1 MWSRY
6 VLKRRAERYREQSL
20 LQSHRQSLAYG
31 EIEKVKVD
39 CSFLPDSSWGVISLD
54 PASPASPAWLLYLD
68 FRVNQPR
75 NCSLSNANI
84 EVTIHQPRKKHEGKD
99 KTALPRVGPIIT
111 EYFGPQFIDRQTIA
125 QYARTI
131 KRSQAQGASTDGH
144 IITLPNELDLF
155 SSPEAAWSLR
165 GGLWP
170 AREDTSGLPRRVEW
184 SMENVVSQGK
194 FRLGLIIQH
203 EMEPFSLKVKID
215 GELEGEGYK
224 KYRFACPAESRRSN
238 LKTFT
243 VKPTIASDQRL
254 DEIASQLDKT
264 MTKLNIENYSTSN
277 TVDQGVSLWSEI
289 SRLCLE
295 PQVMPNIPDHV
306 EPQVAQVPQYTHDD
320 YTIAWIC
327 ALPLEMA
334 AAEAMLEGFHP
345 QLPLQ
350 PGDTNHYTLGHIGPH
365 NIVIACL
372 PQYGTTPAA
381 VLATHLLYTFRKI
394 RIRLMVGIGGGAP
407 TEQDIRLGDVVV
419 SRPTR
424 QFGGVIQYD
433 MGKNTGGRI
442 QQTGMLNKPPP
453 ALLGAI
459 AGLQSK
465 HLRLRSSIP
474 AYVEEMLQKHPAMRE
489 SFTQPGPEND
499 QLFLPDYAHVDEAST
514 CETCDMSKQVKRS
527 ARVPN
532 NPKIHYGLIASANQV
547 MRDAPTR
554 DRIAK
559 ELGVLCFEM
568 EAAGLMDNF
577 TCLVVRGICDYADSH
592 KNKMWQGYAAAVAAA
607 YAKELLSMVSV
618 VHVRSAPT
626 ALPEFMAGSP
636 NP

>member
-6 VLKRRAERYREQSL
+6 IIKRRTEKYRQESL

-31 EIEKVKVD
+31 EIERVKVD
-39 CSFLPDSSWGVISLD
+39 CSFLPDSSWGVIGLD
-54 PASPASPAWLLYLD
+54 PALPASPAWLLYLD
-68 FRVNQPR
+68 FKVNQPR
-75 NCSLSNANI
+75 NCSLANANI
-84 EVTIHQPRKKHEGKD
+84 EVTIHQPKAKHDTKD

-125 QYARTI
+125 QYARAI
-131 KRSQAQGASTDGH
+131 KRSQSQGTSADEQIIIASD
-144 IITLPNELDLF
+144 ELHRL
-155 SSPEAAWSLR
+155 SSPEIAWSLR

-170 AREDTSGLPRRVEW
+170 AREDNSGLPRRVEW

-203 EMEPFSLKVKID
+203 EMEPFALKVKID

-224 KYRFACPAESRRSN
+224 KYRFACPAESRRGN
-238 LKTFT
+238 LKSFM

-254 DEIASQLDKT
+254 DDIASQLDKA
-264 MTKLNIENYSTSN
+264 MTKLNIENYSASN
-277 TVDQGVSLWSEI
+277 PSDQGGSLLSGI
-289 SRLCLE
+289 SNLCLE
-295 PQVMPNIPDHV
+295 PQVMPNIPALAN
-306 EPQVAQVPQYTHDD
+306 PKVAQTKYTHDD

-334 AAEAMLEGFHP
+334 AAEAMLESFHP

-372 PQYGTTPAA
+372 PEYGMTPAA
-381 VLATHLLYTFRKI
+381 VLATHLLYTFKQI

-407 TEQDIRLGDVVV
+407 TGQDIRLGDIVV

-433 MGKNTGGRI
+433 LGKNTGGKI
-442 QQTGMLNKPPP
+442 KQTGMLNKPPP

-465 HLRLRSSIP
+465 HLRLRSNIS

-489 SFTQPGPEND
+489 RFTHPGPDND
-499 QLFLPDYAHVDEAST
+499 QLFSPNYDHVDDAPT
-514 CETCDMSKQVKRS
+514 CQSCDTSRQVKRP
-527 ARVPN
+527 ARATDD
-532 NPKIHYGLIASANQV
+532 PKIHYGLIASANQV
-547 MRDAPTR
+547 MRDGQTR

-577 TCLVVRGICDYADSH
+577 TCLVIRGICDYADSH
-592 KNKMWQGYAAAVAAA
+592 KNKEWQGYAAAAAAA

-626 ALPEFMAGSP
+626 ALPEYVVGSP
-636 NP
+636 VL